1 MGQVSW
7 PTLLPLIVFV
17 VLIIVLFWTTVVR
30 PQVRAQRKHER
41 LLASLKVGDQIVTA
55 GGIYGKV
62 TELTED
68 TFTLEVAPEVRIT
81 FDHRAARR
89 RLG

>member
-7 PTLLPLIVFV
+7 QTLLPLIVFV
-17 VLIIVLFWTTVVR
+17 VLIIVLFWTTVLR
-30 PQVRAQRKHER
+30 PQVRAQRKHEK
-41 LLASLKVGDQIVTA
+41 LIDSLKVGDQIVTA
-55 GGIYGKV
+55 GGIYGKI

-68 TFTLEVAPEVRIT
+68 TLTLEVAPQVRIT
-81 FDHRAARR
+81 FDRRAARR